1 MGPWSWS
8 IPKTRGTQAWTSR
21 ARIVSCTSTS
31 SAGRLSRTT
40 GMSLPRET
48 TNPPMIDRGSS
59 AAALRVTGGAMVY
72 RLFDVGYE
80 IHLDGALALLVA
92 NAPARER
99 PLRGEAQ
106 AMQIANPPVS
116 VTLGG
121 ERVVIDGHSH
131 EATMSARIFDFGV
144 VSLRLRVDAGASIGW
159 EQYSRFGN
167 AVDVGT
173 DLSPLFQQH
182 LRALF
187 ERIAPAIER
196 PSIAPVSEDY
206 VVFRI
211 RRLEEATGKTA
222 AADALGDDDIIP
234 LLLNES
240 RQLSPA
246 ARRELLPHRFSY
258 YGDDLTILTWDNALV
273 LEPVAEDTDVQYIL
287 EFANAQLLE
296 LRFYDAVLDTEL
308 TRMYDRIS
316 EARAKPAR
324 FFRRR
329 FTHLLT
335 HLLSIVAD
343 STELVE
349 RAENSLKV
357 TDDVYL
363 ARIYSAALEIFR
375 GRAWRAGIDRKL
387 TIIRET
393 YAMLNAEGQAA
404 RGEALELA
412 IVLLFVLEIVLAS
425 FVR

>member
-1 MGPWSWS
+1 
-8 IPKTRGTQAWTSR
+8 
-21 ARIVSCTSTS
+21 
-31 SAGRLSRTT
+31 
-40 GMSLPRET
+40 
-48 TNPPMIDRGSS
+48 
-59 AAALRVTGGAMVY
+59 MVY

-80 IHLDGALALLVA
+80 IHLDRALALLQA
-92 NAPARER
+92 SAPARER

-106 AMQIANPPVS
+106 AMQIANPPIS
-116 VTLGG
+116 VTLGQN
-121 ERVVIDGHSH
+121 RVVIDGRSSD
-131 EATMSARIFDFGV
+131 ATMSARIFDFGV
-144 VSLRLRVDAGASIGW
+144 VSLRLRVDADPGISW

-173 DLSPLFQQH
+173 DLTPLFQQH
-182 LRALF
+182 LQALF
-187 ERIAPAIER
+187 ERIQPAIER
-196 PSIAPVSEDY
+196 PSIAPVTEDY

-211 RRLEEATGKTA
+211 RRLEDANGRVA
-222 AADALGDDDIIP
+222 SADALGDDDIVP

-240 RQLSPA
+240 RQLSGA

-308 TRMYDRIS
+308 TRMYDRIA
-316 EARAKPAR
+316 EARAKPGR

-335 HLLSIVAD
+335 RLLSIVAD

>member
-1 MGPWSWS
+1 
-8 IPKTRGTQAWTSR
+8 
-21 ARIVSCTSTS
+21 
-31 SAGRLSRTT
+31 
-40 GMSLPRET
+40 MSLPREIT
-48 TNPPMIDRGSS
+48 SSPTIDRLSP
-59 AAALRVTGGAMVY
+59 AAGLRVTGGAVVY

-80 IHLDGALALLVA
+80 IHLDRALALLA
-92 NAPARER
+92 GNTPGRER

-106 AMQIANPPVS
+106 AMQIANPPVG
-116 VTLGG
+116 VTLGD
-121 ERVVIDGHSH
+121 ERVVIDGRAHD
-131 EATMSARIFDFGV
+131 ATMSARIFDFGV
-144 VSLRLRVDAGASIGW
+144 VSLRLRVDAPPSVEW
-159 EQYSRFGN
+159 EQYWRFGN

-173 DLSPLFQQH
+173 DLTPLFQQH
-182 LRALF
+182 LGTLF
-187 ERIAPAIER
+187 ERITPAIER
-196 PSIAPVSEDY
+196 PAIAPVSEDY
-206 VVFRI
+206 IVFRI
-211 RRLEEATGKTA
+211 RRLEDAGGRIA

-240 RQLSPA
+240 RQLSAA

-258 YGDDLTILTWDNALV
+258 YADDLTILTWDNALV

-296 LRFYDAVLDTEL
+296 LRFYDAVLDKEL
-308 TRMYDRIS
+308 TRMYDRIA
-316 EARAKPAR
+316 EARAKPGR

-335 HLLSIVAD
+335 RLLSIVAD

-375 GRAWRAGIDRKL
+375 ARAWRAGIDRKL
-387 TIIRET
+387 AIIRDT
-393 YAMLNAEGQAA
+393 YSMLNAEGQAA

>member
-1 MGPWSWS
+1 
-8 IPKTRGTQAWTSR
+8 
-21 ARIVSCTSTS
+21 
-31 SAGRLSRTT
+31 
-40 GMSLPRET
+40 MSLPRET
-48 TNPPMIDRGSS
+48 TSPPMIDRALS
-59 AAALRVTGGAMVY
+59 AAGLRVTGGAMVY

-80 IHLDGALALLVA
+80 IHLDRALALLQA
-92 NAPARER
+92 SAPVRER

-116 VTLGG
+116 VTLGQN
-121 ERVVIDGHSH
+121 RVVIDGRSSD
-131 EATMSARIFDFGV
+131 ATMSARIFDFGV
-144 VSLRLRVDAGASIGW
+144 ISLRLRVDADPGISW

-173 DLSPLFQQH
+173 DLTPLFQQH
-182 LRALF
+182 LHALF
-187 ERIAPAIER
+187 ERIQPAIER
-196 PSIAPVSEDY
+196 PSIAPVTEDY

-211 RRLEEATGKTA
+211 RRLEDANGRVA
-222 AADALGDDDIIP
+222 SADALGDDDIVP

-240 RQLSPA
+240 RQLSGA

-308 TRMYDRIS
+308 TRMYDRIA
-316 EARAKPAR
+316 EARAKPGR

-335 HLLSIVAD
+335 RLLSIVAD